1 MADGLTKPLLGQAFA
16 AFLTNLGMPRQ
27 HENEEGEETHSQ
39 SAAVMAMIAGGLLLS
54 GVDAEEEITG
64 DTTSEVIWTCGAVLM
79 ALGAIYAGQLAFN
92 GVRCCSDDCVSC
104 HAVEMRIG
112 ALIFKTKQ
120 RRLVGLL

>member
-1 MADGLTKPLLGQAFA
+1 MKLLREERLGLLHLRGSELVADGLTKPLLGQAFA
-16 AFLTNLGMPRQ
+16 AFLRDLGMPRQ

-79 ALGAIYAGQLAFN
+79 ALGAIYAGKRDA
-92 GVRCCSDDCVSC
+92 
-104 HAVEMRIG
+104 A
-112 ALIFKTKQ
+112 
-120 RRLVGLL
+120 

>member
-1 MADGLTKPLLGQAFA
+1 
-16 AFLTNLGMPRQ
+16 MPRQ

-79 ALGAIYAGQLAFN
+79 ALGAIYAGKRDA
-92 GVRCCSDDCVSC
+92 
-104 HAVEMRIG
+104 A
-112 ALIFKTKQ
+112 
-120 RRLVGLL
+120 